1 MLPYLTPPL
10 RCEEVSDLAQ
20 GCSRDVGGGELGFT
34 GGGQQFLGFGLD
46 FIRGVGEAIDDGVV
60 IFITVRFVLFGLL
73 FGFLFFAGYG
83 CLFGGGFLLG
93 LGGSINLLIRNRS
106 NRVSTGDTLF
116 EGGD

>member
-34 GGGQQFLGFGLD
+34 GGGQQLLGFGFD

-73 FGFLFFAGYG
+73 FGFLFLRATAA
-83 CLFGGGFLLG
+83 CLAAAFCSALAAA
-93 LGGSINLLIRNRS
+93 SICLS
-106 NRVSTGDTLF
+106 VTGATV
-116 EGGD
+116 